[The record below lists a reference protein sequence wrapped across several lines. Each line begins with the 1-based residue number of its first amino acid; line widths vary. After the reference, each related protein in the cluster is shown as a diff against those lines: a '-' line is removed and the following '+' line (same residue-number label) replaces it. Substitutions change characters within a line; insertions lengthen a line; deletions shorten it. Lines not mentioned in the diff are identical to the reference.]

1 MRKIFYLSSCSTCKR
16 IINEL
21 QNINQFDLHDIKTQ
35 PLNEEDLEMLFKFSG
50 SYEALFSKRAI
61 LYKTYDLKN
70 KNLSE
75 LDFKSYLLEHYTF
88 LKRPIII
95 FNEIL
100 NKRFTKFLYSIQS
113 NTIIFTWISS
123 NF

>member
-21 QNINQFDLHDIKTQ
+21 QNVNQFDLQDIKTQ
-35 PLNEEDLEMLFKFSG
+35 PLNEEDLEMLFKRSG
-50 SYEALFSKRAI
+50 SYEALFSKRAV

-88 LKRPIII
+88 LKRPVII
-95 FNEIL
+95 FND
-100 NKRFTKFLYSIQS
+100 
-113 NTIIFTWISS
+113 TIFIGNSKKVIEEAKKAI
-123 NF
+123 NEQ

>member
-21 QNINQFDLHDIKTQ
+21 QNVNQFDLHDIKTQ

-95 FNEIL
+95 FND
-100 NKRFTKFLYSIQS
+100 
-113 NTIIFTWISS
+113 TIYVGNSKKIIEEAKKAI
-123 NF
+123 NEQ